1 MIIMVAT
8 DRFEKAL
15 VFATQLNAGGN
26 GSATPDIS
34 HLLSVSGIAVAYGA
48 DEDEAIA
55 ALLRGSI
62 NGAGEKGVAKVKDD
76 IRKTFGDKV
85 VEIVSGLIDADAHP
99 SPALPEHRDACL
111 ARLRNSSSSVRL
123 ILAAERLQSAKSLLK
138 DYRELGEE
146 LWKGV
151 EGGREGALRYYS
163 LLIAELRKETGS
175 PIAEELDRVIAE
187 IGKLAA
193 ARKCADRLAAMD
205 MPVLF
210 Q

>member
-1 MIIMVAT
+1 MVAT

-15 VFATQLNAGGN
+15 VFATRLNAGSN
-26 GSATPDIS
+26 GSAMSDIS
-34 HLLSVSGIAVAYGA
+34 HLLSVSGIAVEYGA

-62 NGAGEKGVAKVKDD
+62 NGAGEKGVAKVRDE
-76 IRKTFGDKV
+76 IRITFGDKV
-85 VEIVSGLIDADAHP
+85 VEIVNGLTDADACTMP
-99 SPALPEHRDACL
+99 SLPEQKDAYL
-111 ARLRNSSSSVRL
+111 ARLRNSSPSVRL
-123 ILAAERLQSAKSLLK
+123 ILAADRLQSAKCMLK

-146 LWKGV
+146 LWRNF
-151 EGGREGALRYYS
+151 EGGREGTLWHYC
-163 LLIAELRKETGS
+163 LLIAELRKGAGS
-175 PIAEELDRVIAE
+175 PIVEELDRVVTE

-193 ARKCADRLAAMD
+193 ARKCGDRLAAMD